1 MPIKLSLLLRIRLL
15 ASFIS
20 TLLLFDLFTIESSSI
35 DMSLV
40 LPMNLSSDSFSE
52 RLLRCAGWITK

>member
-1 MPIKLSLLLRIRLL
+1 MIRLW

-20 TLLLFDLFTIESSSI
+20 TLLLFDLFTIESSSM

-40 LPMNLSSDSFSE
+40 HAMNLSSDSFSE
-52 RLLRCAGWITK
+52 RLLKCAGWITK